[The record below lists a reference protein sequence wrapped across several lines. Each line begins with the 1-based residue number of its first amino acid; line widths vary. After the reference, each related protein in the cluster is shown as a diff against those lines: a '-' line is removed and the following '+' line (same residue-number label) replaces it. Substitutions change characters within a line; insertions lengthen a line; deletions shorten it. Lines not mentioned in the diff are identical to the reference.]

1 LAPAVQFADP
11 TIMSDAEKPTV
22 AVILA
27 AGKGTRIKAD
37 VPKALLPLCGRPLVS
52 HVIQAA
58 REAGVD
64 RVLVVVG
71 HAAEQV
77 AAAVGPECACVLQE
91 EQLGSAHAL
100 GVCGGDLAHYQG
112 TVLAL
117 YCDVPLLG
125 ADLLRDLIA
134 HHRETGA
141 AATLLS
147 VVLDDPG
154 AYGRILRAP
163 DGRVLGI
170 VEARDASPE
179 QRAIREI
186 NVGVY
191 CFEAPLIFQ
200 VLGEVQPDN
209 VKSEHYLTDAIGLLA
224 DRGERVAALTTTDT
238 EAIAGV
244 NTLEELAAAER
255 TLLERKGGAE
265 PCKR

>member
-1 LAPAVQFADP
+1 
-11 TIMSDAEKPTV
+11 MSDAGIATV

-27 AGKGTRIKAD
+27 GGKGTRLQSD

-52 HVIQAA
+52 HVIEAA
-58 REAGVD
+58 RGAGVD
-64 RVLVVVG
+64 RVLLVVG

-77 AAAVGPECACVLQE
+77 MQAVGPECTCALQE
-91 EQLGSAHAL
+91 RQLGSAHAL
-100 GVCGGDLAHYQG
+100 MSCADALAGYQG
-112 TVLAL
+112 TVLVL

-125 ADLLRDLIA
+125 THPLRDLIA
-134 HHRETGA
+134 RHRATGA

-147 VVLDDPG
+147 VVLDDPA

-170 VEARDASPE
+170 IEAKDATPE

-191 CFEAPLIFQ
+191 CFEAPLVFEI
-200 VLGEVQPDN
+200 LKEVRPDN
-209 VKSEHYLTDAIGLLA
+209 VKGEYYLTDAIGLLA
-224 DRGERVAALTTTDT
+224 ARGHRVEALITTDT

-244 NTLEELAAAER
+244 NTLEELADVER
-255 TLLERKGGAE
+255 TLRRRKGEAD